1 MYLLI
6 AIILLI
12 LLSLLFYK
20 FIFLRNPERKIPSGK
35 NIVSPADGRVILIQK
50 FSNKEIKINKGFV
63 GKIKTLTSDIADK
76 GYIVSI
82 FMNLFNVHVNRSPIN
97 GKIISLKHTKGKF
110 YNAADIEKSLLNE
123 KNELI
128 IENKELKIKVIQ
140 IAGLVA
146 RRIICFKKENEK
158 INKGE
163 RIGIVKLGSQ
173 VTLILPKKINLKVK
187 KGDNVKAG
195 SSIIATY

>member
-173 VTLILPKKINLKVK
+173 VTLILPKQINLKIK

>member
-1 MYLLI
+1 
-6 AIILLI
+6 
-12 LLSLLFYK
+12 
-20 FIFLRNPERKIPSGK
+20 
-35 NIVSPADGRVILIQK
+35 
-50 FSNKEIKINKGFV
+50 
-63 GKIKTLTSDIADK
+63 
-76 GYIVSI
+76 
-82 FMNLFNVHVNRSPIN
+82 MNVFNVHVNRSPIN

-173 VTLILPKKINLKVK
+173 VTLILPKQINLKIK

>member
-1 MYLLI
+1 MLNILMYLLI

-163 RIGIVKLGSQ
+163 RIGIVK
-173 VTLILPKKINLKVK
+173 
-187 KGDNVKAG
+187 
-195 SSIIATY
+195 